1 MTRTR
6 CKWMNKYTKERHV
19 ITVSPITVW
28 NLYDLMLS
36 HDLYGKNIRNQ
47 LRQISFE
54 IDLSTSERIIDERER
69 KNERKKKRGRGRER
83 ESTEE

>member
-1 MTRTR
+1 
-6 CKWMNKYTKERHV
+6 MNKYTKERYV

>member
-1 MTRTR
+1 
-6 CKWMNKYTKERHV
+6 
-19 ITVSPITVW
+19 
-28 NLYDLMLS
+28 MLS

-69 KNERKKKRGRGRER
+69 EKTRERKKEAEGER
-83 ESTEE
+83 EKAQKSNRESCCIQRK

>member
-1 MTRTR
+1 
-6 CKWMNKYTKERHV
+6 MNKYTKERYV

-69 KNERKKKRGRGRER
+69 KNERKKERGRGRER

>member
-1 MTRTR
+1 
-6 CKWMNKYTKERHV
+6 MNKYTKERHV

-69 KNERKKKRGRGRER
+69 KNERKKKSGRGRES

>member
-1 MTRTR
+1 
-6 CKWMNKYTKERHV
+6 MNKYTKERHV

>member
-1 MTRTR
+1 
-6 CKWMNKYTKERHV
+6 
-19 ITVSPITVW
+19 
-28 NLYDLMLS
+28 MLS

-69 KNERKKKRGRGRER
+69 KNERKKERGRGRER